1 MHLYHIRCEDEGSSI
16 TLEGAKHLGVA
27 EELAEVDVEE
37 VSAVL
42 HHDVVVVSVA
52 DAQDVRDDAVSR
64 AGP

>member
-1 MHLYHIRCEDEGSSI
+1 M
-16 TLEGAKHLGVA
+16 GVA

-37 VSAVL
+37 VAAVL
-42 HHDVVVVSVA
+42 DHDVVVVPVA